1 MKTFKQSFTLIEV
14 LVVLVIIGILSALI
28 IVGVS
33 NTTKDARDSRRKA
46 EMNAVRKAIWVESS
60 MGSKGY
66 PTTPDLGSGARGWCC
81 V

>member
-33 NTTKDARDSRRKA
+33 NTTKDAR
-46 EMNAVRKAIWVESS
+46 
-60 MGSKGY
+60 
-66 PTTPDLGSGARGWCC
+66 
-81 V
+81 